1 MEHRYFSVGAPAMTT
16 GQILLLLGSG
26 GPVGPSSVADR
37 KDMPLLSEDDFESSL
52 DTVCEAAA
60 GSIEGVFG
68 PASLTW
74 RIDREAAVFLGAG
87 RALLLQLAHPWVA
100 AAIAE
105 HSRPFA
111 APIGRFHRT
120 FNTTFTMV
128 FGTLDQALAAARRL
142 HRRHAAVKGILPWAA
157 GRFAAGGDH
166 GNYGRELSR

>member
-74 RIDREAAVFLGAG
+74 RVDREAAGFLGAG
-87 RALLLQLAHPWVA
+87 PALSLPLAHPWVA

-105 HSRPFA
+105 HSRLLHD
-111 APIGRFHRT
+111 PIGRVHGT
-120 FNTTFTMV
+120 SNLIFT
-128 FGTLDQALAAARRL
+128 R
-142 HRRHAAVKGILPWAA
+142 
-157 GRFAAGGDH
+157 
-166 GNYGRELSR
+166 